1 MTATSRFLAIA
12 LNAFLMGSSGFAT
25 AQQQSALSC
34 SVTVDYVL
42 TAQDGTVIDTESYQ
56 NMFVLQPG
64 ADFED
69 DFSTPT
75 RFKLFTASMQQ
86 GPNRAVVTISYFN
99 DVSTFNTVEF
109 NTQLSL
115 LNGQAT
121 ESLAGAQAFSTSTA
135 PLSGHYTTTYAL
147 TCRR

>member
-1 MTATSRFLAIA
+1 MTASTRFLAIA
-12 LNAFLMGSSGFAT
+12 VNTLLMGSAGLPA
-25 AQQQSALSC
+25 AQQHSALSC

-56 NMFVLQPG
+56 NTFVLQPG

-99 DVSTFNTVEF
+99 DVSTF
-109 NTQLSL
+109 
-115 LNGQAT
+115 
-121 ESLAGAQAFSTSTA
+121 
-135 PLSGHYTTTYAL
+135 
-147 TCRR
+147 